1 MDFIAFAAAMGLV
14 LLNGFFVAT
23 EFALVK
29 VRPTRIEELLRKR
42 ARGAQSARVV
52 IGHIDGYLSATQLGV
67 TLASLGLGWIGE
79 PAFARLFLMPL
90 SLLGLSDPAWLHR
103 IALVTAFAVISVL
116 HIVVGELVPKSIAI
130 RRAEMVA
137 LAVALPMRAIYAL
150 LYPAIWALGGISNG
164 ILKAMGMRGGGL
176 TDHHSEEEIKMILN
190 QARSA
195 GLLSASRS
203 ELLGKVLGLPTKT
216 AGHLMVPRN
225 DVVFLDTNL
234 SAEENVARAMAS
246 GHTRFPLCQ
255 RELDE
260 VLGVLDIRDVL
271 FQMRSGPVDL
281 QALAKPVPYFPE
293 LMGSER
299 LLTEFR
305 TRHAT
310 MAIVVDEYGG
320 AAGIVTPADVVAAVM
335 GDLDEDDEAD
345 VVALP
350 GGAYDVDGIAPLEEI
365 GETLKI
371 TFDTPNMRTVAG
383 FLMERLGRM
392 PRVGDRVVLGKYG
405 FYIMDIEGPRVRR
418 VRIQVEPSRELPT
431 SLRAVHAR
439 PPEGAAAGPPVDGA
453 KHGPDHEPKLAD
465 GPKS

>member
-1 MDFIAFAAAMGLV
+1 MDLIAFAAALGLV
-14 LLNGFFVAT
+14 MLNGFFVAT

-42 ARGAQSARVV
+42 ARGAQSARAV
-52 IGHIDGYLSATQLGV
+52 IGNIDGYLSATQLGV

-79 PAFARLFLMPL
+79 PAFARLLQVPL
-90 SLLGLSDPAWLHR
+90 IACGLVDEAWLHR
-103 IALVTAFAVISVL
+103 IALVTAFALISLL

-130 RRAEMVA
+130 RRAEAVA
-137 LAVALPMRAIYAL
+137 LAVALPMRAIYFL
-150 LYPAIWALGGISNG
+150 LYPAIWTLNGVSNG
-164 ILKAMGMRGGGL
+164 ILVAMGMRGGGL
-176 TDHHSEEEIKMILN
+176 AEHHSEEEIKMILN

-234 SAEENVARAMAS
+234 TCEENVARAMTS

-255 RELDE
+255 RELDD
-260 VLGVLDIRDVL
+260 VVGVLDIRDVL
-271 FQMRSGPVDL
+271 YQMRTGPVDL
-281 QALAKPVPYFPE
+281 RALAKPAPYFPE
-293 LMGSER
+293 LMGAER

-310 MAIVVDEYGG
+310 MAVVVDEYGG

-335 GDLDEDDEAD
+335 GDLDEDDDAD
-345 VVALP
+345 LVALP
-350 GGAYDVDGIAPLEEI
+350 GGAYDVDGIALLEEI
-365 GETLKI
+365 EETLKVS
-371 TFDTPNMRTVAG
+371 FNTPNMRTVAG

-392 PRVGDRVVLGKYG
+392 PRIGDRVGLGKYG
-405 FYIMDIEGPRVRR
+405 LYIVEIEGPRVRR
-418 VRIQVEPSRELPT
+418 VRIQVEPGRDPTAARGTVGRPAEPHVASTGPSSTLPAGT
-431 SLRAVHAR
+431 T
-439 PPEGAAAGPPVDGA
+439 PPA
-453 KHGPDHEPKLAD
+453 KQ
-465 GPKS
+465 

>member
-1 MDFIAFAAAMGLV
+1 MDFFAFAAAMGLV

-79 PAFARLFLMPL
+79 PAFARMISLPL
-90 SLLGLSDPAWLHR
+90 TWLGLTDPLWLHR
-103 IALVTAFAVISVL
+103 IALASAFALISML
-116 HIVVGELVPKSIAI
+116 HIIIGELVPKSIAI

-137 LAVALPMRAIYAL
+137 LTVSWPMRAIYAL
-150 LYPAIWALGGISNG
+150 LYPFIWALAGLSNG
-164 ILKAMGMRGGGL
+164 ILRAMGMRGGGEGE
-176 TDHHSEEEIKMILN
+176 HHSEEEIKMILN

-216 AGHLMVPRN
+216 TGHLMVPRN
-225 DVVFLDTNL
+225 EVVFLDTNL
-234 SAEENVARAMAS
+234 TSEENVARAIAS

-271 FQMRSGPVDL
+271 YAMRKGPVDL
-281 QALAKPVPYFPE
+281 QALAKPAPYFPE
-293 LMGSER
+293 LMGAER

-335 GDLDEDDEAD
+335 GDLDEDDDAE

-350 GGAYDVDGIAPLEEI
+350 GGAYDVDGIATLEEI

-383 FLMERLGRM
+383 FLMEHLGRM
-392 PRVGDRVVLGKYG
+392 PRVGDRVALGKYG

-418 VRIQVEPSRELPT
+418 VRIQVEAGREAPGT
-431 SLRAVHAR
+431 LRAGPAR
-439 PPEGAAAGPPVDGA
+439 VEPGGPLSAIDDRKVSMADSEA
-453 KHGPDHEPKLAD
+453 QGPTETD
-465 GPKS
+465 

>member
-42 ARGAQSARVV
+42 ARGAQSARIV

-79 PAFARLFLMPL
+79 PAFARLFLLPL
-90 SLLGLSDPAWLHR
+90 SALGLSDPAWLHR
-103 IALVTAFAVISVL
+103 IALVTAFAVISLL

-164 ILKAMGMRGGGL
+164 ILRAMGMGGGGL
-176 TDHHSEEEIKMILN
+176 TEHHSEEEIKMILN

-203 ELLGKVLGLPTKT
+203 ELLGKVLVLPTKT

-271 FQMRSGPVDL
+271 FEMRSGPVDL

-371 TFDTPNMRTVAG
+371 TFDTPNVRTVAG

-392 PRVGDRVVLGKYG
+392 PRLGDRVGLGKYN

-418 VRIQVEPSRELPT
+418 VRIQVEPSRELPPN
-431 SLRAVHAR
+431 LRAVHAR
-439 PPEGAAAGPPVDGA
+439 PPEGATPVPPEGA
-453 KHGPDHEPKLAD
+453 KAAPDAEPKLPDAP
-465 GPKS
+465 PKL

>member
-1 MDFIAFAAAMGLV
+1 MDLLAFAAAVALV

-42 ARGAQSARVV
+42 ARGARSARAI

-67 TLASLGLGWIGE
+67 TLSSLGLGWIGE
-79 PAFARLFLMPL
+79 PAFARLLQVPL
-90 SLLGLSDPAWLHR
+90 VAIGIEDPAWLHR
-103 IALVTAFAVISVL
+103 IALVTAFGLISLL

-130 RRAEMVA
+130 RRAEAVA
-137 LAVALPMRAIYAL
+137 LAVALPMRAIYFV
-150 LYPAIWALGGISNG
+150 LYPAIWALGGIANG
-164 ILKAMGMRGGGL
+164 ILRLMGMRQGGG
-176 TDHHSEEEIKMILN
+176 DEHHSEEEIRMILN

-234 SAEENVARAMAS
+234 TCEENVTRAMAS
-246 GHTRFPLCQ
+246 GHTRFPLCH

-260 VLGVLDIRDVL
+260 VVGVLDIRDLL
-271 FQMRSGPVDL
+271 FEMRSGPVDL
-281 QALAKPVPYFPE
+281 HKLAKPAPYFPE
-293 LMGSER
+293 LMGAER
-299 LLTEFR
+299 LLAEFR
-305 TRHAT
+305 SRHAT
-310 MAIVVDEYGG
+310 MAVVVDEYGG

-335 GDLDEDDEAD
+335 GDLDEDDESD

-350 GGAYDVDGIAPLEEI
+350 GGAYDVDGIALLEEI
-365 GETLKI
+365 EEALKI
-371 TFDTPNMRTVAG
+371 SFNTPTMRTVAG

-392 PRVGDRVVLGKYG
+392 PRVGDRVGLGKYG
-405 FYIMDIEGPRVRR
+405 FYIVEIEGPRVRR
-418 VRIQVEPSRELPT
+418 VRIQEEPNRE
-431 SLRAVHAR
+431 AA
-439 PPEGAAAGPPVDGA
+439 AAAGARAAVARPAEPASELGRSPGG
-453 KHGPDHEPKLAD
+453 GPELP
-465 GPKS
+465 